1 MSEDRKISERYRELG
16 AEEPPRHVDEA
27 ILAAS
32 RRAVHVH
39 PAPLVPPTGRRRWYF
54 PVAAAAIIMLSVAV
68 TWHMQV
74 DEGPDPNGYIASAP
88 APEAPRE
95 APAEKKTE
103 MQAAPAARPFTP
115 DPPRESREQ
124 AAREAP
130 ARAAPQ
136 AVPQAAPQAAP
147 PVAASR
153 MEERARESAP
163 VAGARAPEG
172 IRGSEAARADRAL
185 GKISEPTVEPPE
197 KWLERIAAL
206 RKEGKHE
213 EADKAL
219 EEFRKRYPD
228 YKIPESALR
237 LPR

>member
-1 MSEDRKISERYRELG
+1 MNEDKEISERYRELG

-32 RRAVHVH
+32 RRAVHVR

-88 APEAPRE
+88 APAEQHAAQPMAEQKQKLERQAPF
-95 APAEKKTE
+95 
-103 MQAAPAARPFTP
+103 AASPSP
-115 DPPRESREQ
+115 
-124 AAREAP
+124 
-130 ARAAPQ
+130 APQ
-136 AVPQAAPQAAP
+136 VAPQAAP

-163 VAGARAPEG
+163 AAGARAP
-172 IRGSEAARADRAL
+172 EAARADRAL
-185 GKISEPTVEPPE
+185 GKIGEQATEPPE

-228 YKIPESALR
+228 YRIPESALKK
-237 LPR
+237 

>member
-1 MSEDRKISERYRELG
+1 MNEDKKISERYRELG

-68 TWHMQV
+68 TWHMQI
-74 DEGPDPNGYIASAP
+74 DEGPDPNGYIAPAP
-88 APEAPRE
+88 AP
-95 APAEKKTE
+95 AE
-103 MQAAPAARPFTP
+103 QHAAPPMEEQKQKLERQAPFAASPSP
-115 DPPRESREQ
+115 
-124 AAREAP
+124 
-130 ARAAPQ
+130 APQ
-136 AVPQAAPQAAP
+136 VAPQAAP

-163 VAGARAPEG
+163 AAGARAP
-172 IRGSEAARADRAL
+172 EAARADRAL
-185 GKISEPTVEPPE
+185 GKIGEQATEPPE
-197 KWLERIAAL
+197 KWLERIAEL

-228 YKIPESALR
+228 YRIPESALKK
-237 LPR
+237 

>member
-1 MSEDRKISERYRELG
+1 MADERDPKVTQRYRELG
-16 AEEPPRHVDEA
+16 TDEPPRHVDEA

-74 DEGPDPNGYIASAP
+74 EGPDPNGYIASAP
-88 APEAPRE
+88 APV
-95 APAEKKTE
+95 
-103 MQAAPAARPFTP
+103 
-115 DPPRESREQ
+115 EQ
-124 AAREAP
+124 
-130 ARAAPQ
+130 RAAQPMEESKQKLERQ
-136 AVPQAAPQAAP
+136 APFAASPSPAPQAAPQAAP
-147 PVAASR
+147 PAAASR

-163 VAGARAPEG
+163 VAGARAPE
-172 IRGSEAARADRAL
+172 AARADRAL
-185 GKISEPTVEPPE
+185 GKVGEQATEPPE

-228 YKIPESALR
+228 YKVPESALR

>member
-1 MSEDRKISERYRELG
+1 MADERDPKVSQRYRELG
-16 AEEPPRHVDEA
+16 AEEPPRHVDDA

-32 RRAVHVH
+32 RRAAHVH

-74 DEGPDPNGYIASAP
+74 DEGPDPDGYAASAP
-88 APEAPRE
+88 SPEAPLE
-95 APAEKKTE
+95 APAEKKIE
-103 MQAAPAARPFTP
+103 MQAAPAAKPFTP
-115 DPPRESREQ
+115 DPPRESRDQ
-124 AAREAP
+124 AAPEAP
-130 ARAAPQ
+130 AR
-136 AVPQAAPQAAP
+136 AAPQAAP

-163 VAGARAPEG
+163 VAGARAPE
-172 IRGSEAARADRAL
+172 AARADRAL
-185 GKISEPTVEPPE
+185 GKVGEQATEPPE
-197 KWLERIAAL
+197 KWLERIAEL
-206 RKEGKHE
+206 RRQGNHE

-228 YKIPESALR
+228 YKIPESALKK
-237 LPR
+237 

>member
-1 MSEDRKISERYRELG
+1 MNEDKKISERYRELG

-74 DEGPDPNGYIASAP
+74 EEGPDPNGYIASAP
-88 APEAPRE
+88 APV
-95 APAEKKTE
+95 
-103 MQAAPAARPFTP
+103 
-115 DPPRESREQ
+115 EQ
-124 AAREAP
+124 
-130 ARAAPQ
+130 RAAEPMAENKQKLERQAPFAASPSPAPQ
-136 AVPQAAPQAAP
+136 VAPQAAP

-163 VAGARAPEG
+163 AAGARAP
-172 IRGSEAARADRAL
+172 EAARADRAL
-185 GKISEPTVEPPE
+185 GKIAEQATEPPE

-228 YKIPESALR
+228 YKIPESVLR
-237 LPR
+237 N

>member
-1 MSEDRKISERYRELG
+1 MNEDKKISERYRELG

-32 RRAVHVH
+32 RRAVHVR

-88 APEAPRE
+88 APAEQHAAQPMAEQKQKLERQAPF
-95 APAEKKTE
+95 
-103 MQAAPAARPFTP
+103 AASPSP
-115 DPPRESREQ
+115 
-124 AAREAP
+124 
-130 ARAAPQ
+130 APQ
-136 AVPQAAPQAAP
+136 VAPQAAP

-163 VAGARAPEG
+163 AAGARAP
-172 IRGSEAARADRAL
+172 EAARADRAL
-185 GKISEPTVEPPE
+185 GKIGEQATEPPE

-228 YKIPESALR
+228 YRIPESALKK
-237 LPR
+237 

>member
-1 MSEDRKISERYRELG
+1 MNEDKKISERYRELG

-68 TWHMQV
+68 TWHMQI
-74 DEGPDPNGYIASAP
+74 DEGPDPNGYIAPAP
-88 APEAPRE
+88 AP
-95 APAEKKTE
+95 AE
-103 MQAAPAARPFTP
+103 QHAAPPMEEQEQKLERQAPFAASPSP
-115 DPPRESREQ
+115 
-124 AAREAP
+124 
-130 ARAAPQ
+130 APQ
-136 AVPQAAPQAAP
+136 VAPQAAP

-163 VAGARAPEG
+163 AAGARAP
-172 IRGSEAARADRAL
+172 EAARADRAL
-185 GKISEPTVEPPE
+185 GKIGEQATEPPE

-228 YKIPESALR
+228 YRIPESALKK
-237 LPR
+237 

>member
-1 MSEDRKISERYRELG
+1 MADERDPKVSQRYRELG
-16 AEEPPRHVDEA
+16 TDEPPRHVDEA

-32 RRAVHVH
+32 RRAVHVR

-74 DEGPDPNGYIASAP
+74 ERPDPEGYVASAP
-88 APEAPRE
+88 AP
-95 APAEKKTE
+95 
-103 MQAAPAARPFTP
+103 AAPAPKA
-115 DPPRESREQ
+115 EAMQ
-124 AAREAP
+124 APAAPAPEREA
-130 ARAAPQ
+130 RAMADAQTQAQRSETAGDRRTQEAP
-136 AVPQAAPQAAP
+136 
-147 PVAASR
+147 
-153 MEERARESAP
+153 P
-163 VAGARAPEG
+163 VAGARAPE
-172 IRGSEAARADRAL
+172 AARADRL
-185 GKISEPTVEPPE
+185 FSKQMVEPPE

>member
-1 MSEDRKISERYRELG
+1 MSEDKQISERYRELG

-74 DEGPDPNGYIASAP
+74 EEGPDPNGYIASD
-88 APEAPRE
+88 
-95 APAEKKTE
+95 
-103 MQAAPAARPFTP
+103 PAAV
-115 DPPRESREQ
+115 EQ
-124 AAREAP
+124 
-130 ARAAPQ
+130 RAAEPMAEQKQKLERQ
-136 AVPQAAPQAAP
+136 APFAASPSPAPQAAPQAAP

-163 VAGARAPEG
+163 AAGARAP
-172 IRGSEAARADRAL
+172 EAARADRAL
-185 GKISEPTVEPPE
+185 SRVGEQATEPPE

-228 YKIPESALR
+228 YRIPESALKK
-237 LPR
+237 

>member
-1 MSEDRKISERYRELG
+1 MSEDKKISERYRELG

-74 DEGPDPNGYIASAP
+74 EGPDPDGYIASAP
-88 APEAPRE
+88 APEASRE
-95 APAEKKTE
+95 APAEKKIE
-103 MQAAPAARPFTP
+103 MQAAPAAKPFTP
-115 DPPRESREQ
+115 DPPRESR
-124 AAREAP
+124 AARD
-130 ARAAPQ
+130 
-136 AVPQAAPQAAP
+136 AP

-153 MEERARESAP
+153 MEERAREPAP
-163 VAGARAPEG
+163 VAGARAP
-172 IRGSEAARADRAL
+172 EAARADRAL
-185 GKISEPTVEPPE
+185 GKIGEQATEPPE
-197 KWLERIAAL
+197 KWLERIAEL

-219 EEFRKRYPD
+219 AEFRKRYPD
-228 YKIPESALR
+228 YKVPESALR

>member
-1 MSEDRKISERYRELG
+1 MNEDKKISERYRELG

-88 APEAPRE
+88 AP
-95 APAEKKTE
+95 AE
-103 MQAAPAARPFTP
+103 QHAAPPMEEQKQKLERQAPFAASPSP
-115 DPPRESREQ
+115 
-124 AAREAP
+124 
-130 ARAAPQ
+130 APQ
-136 AVPQAAPQAAP
+136 VAPQAAP

-153 MEERARESAP
+153 MEERAREPAP
-163 VAGARAPEG
+163 AAGARAP
-172 IRGSEAARADRAL
+172 EAARADRAL
-185 GKISEPTVEPPE
+185 GKIGEQATEPPE

-228 YKIPESALR
+228 YKIPESALKK
-237 LPR
+237 

>member
-1 MSEDRKISERYRELG
+1 MADERDPKVTQRYRELG
-16 AEEPPRHVDEA
+16 TDEPPRHVDEA

-74 DEGPDPNGYIASAP
+74 EGPDPNGYIASAP
-88 APEAPRE
+88 APV
-95 APAEKKTE
+95 
-103 MQAAPAARPFTP
+103 
-115 DPPRESREQ
+115 EQ
-124 AAREAP
+124 
-130 ARAAPQ
+130 RAAQPMEESKQKLERQ
-136 AVPQAAPQAAP
+136 APFAASPSPAPQAAPQAAP

-163 VAGARAPEG
+163 VAGARAPE
-172 IRGSEAARADRAL
+172 AARADRAL
-185 GKISEPTVEPPE
+185 GKVGEQATEPPE

-228 YKIPESALR
+228 YKVPESALR

>member
-1 MSEDRKISERYRELG
+1 MSEDKKISERYRELG

-32 RRAVHVH
+32 RRAVHVR

-74 DEGPDPNGYIASAP
+74 EEGPDPNGYIASAP
-88 APEAPRE
+88 APEASGE
-95 APAEKKTE
+95 APAEKKAE
-103 MQAAPAARPFTP
+103 MQAAPAAKPFTP
-115 DPPRESREQ
+115 DPPRESR
-124 AAREAP
+124 AARDEP

-136 AVPQAAPQAAP
+136 AVPQAPPQAAP

-153 MEERARESAP
+153 MEERVRESAP
-163 VAGARAPEG
+163 VAGARAPE
-172 IRGSEAARADRAL
+172 AARADRAL
-185 GKISEPTVEPPE
+185 GKLSEPTVEPPE